1 MLSCIVQESLR
12 LADLRYRN
20 GYSGYLEVLGA
31 QRDLFQAQNALI
43 ENQRAHLAAVVALYK
58 AVGGGWGK

>member
-1 MLSCIVQESLR
+1 
-12 LADLRYRN
+12 
-20 GYSGYLEVLGA
+20 LEVLSA

-58 AVGGGWGK
+58 AVGGGWSR